1 MKKFVSKF
9 VWSMV
14 VVLGVMSMTNFAN
27 AVVINDF
34 EGYIDTPDLL
44 TDLVGTTPNETP
56 TLSMDGHNGGLALLA
71 TYNTWDSPW
80 WSGTQLV
87 FGGANGQDWTNMN
100 TLTVWYKVTGAA
112 SRVECDLYTCWGTGF
127 SNGQYFATP
136 DATPV
141 GDWVQWNIDISGL
154 TGGYRDHVGR
164 IQFAQVYPT
173 WGGGTVL
180 YDDISVT
187 PEPATLALLGLG
199 GLALIRRKRS

>member
-14 VVLGVMSMTNFAN
+14 VVLGITSVTYALQVS
-27 AVVINDF
+27 DF
-34 EGYIDTPDLL
+34 EGYINTADLL

-56 TLSMDGHNGGLALLA
+56 TLSMDGHNGGQALSA
-71 TYNTWDSPW
+71 AYNTWASPW

-112 SRVECDLYTCWGTGF
+112 SRIECDLYTCWGTGF

-136 DATPV
+136 GATPA

-154 TGGYRDHVGR
+154 TGGYRNHVGR
-164 IQFAQVYPT
+164 IQFAQVNPNM
-173 WGGGTVL
+173 GAGSVL

-187 PEPATLALLGLG
+187 PEPATLVLLGLG
-199 GLALIRRKRS
+199 GLTMLRRKRA